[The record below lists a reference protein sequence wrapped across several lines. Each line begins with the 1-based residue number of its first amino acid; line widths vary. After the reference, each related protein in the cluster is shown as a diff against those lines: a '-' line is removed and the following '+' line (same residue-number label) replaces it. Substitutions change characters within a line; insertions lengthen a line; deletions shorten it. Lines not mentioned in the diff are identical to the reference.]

1 MEGFFIVLLR
11 ISLLGSLAAVL
22 LMLLQPILHRLA
34 GWTAV
39 YYLWLVV
46 LLRLCIPAGISVSL
60 TDHADPVDRPN
71 KIDAVDYV
79 NGRREVHR
87 RDLSEFR
94 ERASSVDTKNEEAVV
109 SEETVVSEE
118 PDKKTLA
125 ERILSI
131 VSLNRLLDVMQRLE
145 ILCLVLWALGMCI
158 YLGWH
163 ICAYVN
169 FSRRVRRSLTEASP
183 EAAAVL
189 HELEAEGYMQRKVRN
204 SFAADM
210 IGRGLKA
217 EESMHGRACKLLSA
231 DMIGSRLGAGGRIQ
245 IMESD
250 AVHTPMLLGLLH
262 PVIVLPAGMGEKSTK
277 VLRDLLMHE
286 LVHARRQDL
295 VYKWFVIVVS
305 GLHWFNPLMY
315 FIRRQIGRCCEL
327 SCDEAVIRKMNND
340 ERRHYGETLLAVAAK
355 PVSGVRTF
363 TASFCEEKIQ
373 LKERLVSIRTYHKKG
388 VCALLL
394 SIIPMLAVAGC
405 AMISSAGISGADRGQ
420 EIIFTESPD
429 DSFLESGNMNHS
441 NTDTESEESQETGI
455 KTAVEDYLAV
465 LTGKNKVLYYA
476 EGENTAQGMD
486 IEEIPAFFSPD
497 SDYAE
502 IDEFAVIDLDGDGDA
517 EVLVHISDVAGDLGG
532 FMILKRQDGEVH
544 GYSAHYKAISSL
556 KTDGTFVF
564 VSLARPDDGIGTI
577 RFHETGYTVI
587 PLVCSETEE
596 DNHTTVYL
604 KGGKQ
609 ISEEEFL
616 AEKEQNNTKPDVVW
630 HRFTDENV
638 LSVLSAYGEVL
649 EQQTKNPG
657 DGAGELPI
665 DISDIDED
673 SLKHSVYT
681 AFQRYDSVPEES
693 LDDSELIYEKD
704 GMLYELVEDLIT
716 GRHDWASVLS
726 AGRQVKDSHGHKH
739 TDYNSQERRFE
750 RVGDTQGAKESYPVR
765 RFDNLLYSA
774 GDYLIFEYDNMI
786 HVSKSM
792 DLYHPVL
799 SYECGA
805 TYGLVFKVPKGY
817 MTADARAYE
826 IRFYDEQFKE
836 TQVITG
842 LRAGES
848 GLYYQDGLMAVRDME
863 TGLKG
868 FMNQNGKLVIPCR
881 YADASDF
888 SNGFASVLT
897 DAEVVPYTE
906 DAGTVQLFYGKG
918 GQWGIIDRNGQ
929 FVIEPSAEYAN
940 ESPDDTDTMYVSGVR
955 RFGPVRENGTVDFI
969 AADQGERVLKTIKIW

>member
-46 LLRLCIPAGISVSL
+46 LLRLCIPIGISVSL
-60 TDHADPVDRPN
+60 TGHADTVDRQN
-71 KIDAVDYV
+71 KTDAIDYV
-79 NGRREVHR
+79 NGRQEVHR
-87 RDLSEFR
+87 RSSSEFR
-94 ERASSVDTKNEEAVV
+94 EIVSSVDTKN
-109 SEETVVSEE
+109 EETVVSEE

-145 ILCLVLWALGMCI
+145 IPCLVLWALGVCI

-163 ICAYVN
+163 IWAYMN

-189 HELEAEGYMQRKVRN
+189 HELEAEGYMHRTVRN
-204 SFAADM
+204 PFAADM
-210 IGRGLKA
+210 IGSGLKA
-217 EESMHGRACKLLSA
+217 EESMHGSARKLLSA
-231 DMIGSRLGAGGRIQ
+231 DMIGSRQEAGGRIHL
-245 IMESD
+245 MESD

-277 VLRDLLMHE
+277 VLWDLLMHE

-315 FIRRQIGRCCEL
+315 FIRHQIGRCCEL

-373 LKERLVSIRTYHKKG
+373 LKERLVSIRKYRKKG

-405 AMISSAGISGADRGQ
+405 AMISSAGIGGADRDR
-420 EIIFTESPD
+420 EVIFTESPD
-429 DSFLESGNMNHS
+429 DSFSESENKNHS

-476 EGENTAQGMD
+476 EGEDTAQGMD
-486 IEEIPAFFSPD
+486 IEAIPAFFSPD

-502 IDEFAVIDLDGDGDA
+502 IDEFAVIDLDSDGDA
-517 EVLVHISDVAGDLGG
+517 EILLHILDAAGDLGG

-596 DNHTTVYL
+596 DIRTTVYL

-616 AEKEQNNTKPDVVW
+616 AEKEQNDAKPDAVW
-630 HRFTDENV
+630 HRFTNENV
-638 LSVLSAYGEVL
+638 LSVLSAYGEDL
-649 EQQTKNPG
+649 EQQTKNP
-657 DGAGELPI
+657 AGSAGNM
-665 DISDIDED
+665 DSSDIDED
-673 SLKHSVYT
+673 SLKHSVDT
-681 AFQRYDSVPEES
+681 TFQRYDSVPEES

-750 RVGDTQGAKESYPVR
+750 RIGDTQGAKESYPVR

-786 HVSKSM
+786 HVSKST

-799 SYECGA
+799 SYECGG

-842 LRAGES
+842 LCAGES

-918 GQWGIIDRNGQ
+918 GQWGIIDRKGQ
-929 FVIEPSAEYAN
+929 FVVEPSAEYAN

>member
-46 LLRLCIPAGISVSL
+46 LLRLCIPIGISVSL
-60 TDHADPVDRPN
+60 TGHADTVDRQN
-71 KIDAVDYV
+71 KTDAVDYV
-79 NGRREVHR
+79 NGRQEVHR
-87 RDLSEFR
+87 RSSSEFR
-94 ERASSVDTKNEEAVV
+94 EIVSSVDTKN
-109 SEETVVSEE
+109 EETVVSEE

-145 ILCLVLWALGMCI
+145 IPCLVLWALGVCI

-163 ICAYVN
+163 IWAYMN

-189 HELEAEGYMQRKVRN
+189 HELEAEGYMHRTVRN
-204 SFAADM
+204 PFAADM
-210 IGRGLKA
+210 IGSGLKA
-217 EESMHGRACKLLSA
+217 EESMHGSARKLLSA
-231 DMIGSRLGAGGRIQ
+231 DMIGSRQEAGGRIHL
-245 IMESD
+245 MESD

-277 VLRDLLMHE
+277 VLWDLLMHE

-315 FIRRQIGRCCEL
+315 FIRHQIGRCCEL

-373 LKERLVSIRTYHKKG
+373 LKERLVSIRKYRKKG

-405 AMISSAGISGADRGQ
+405 AMISSAGIGGADRDR
-420 EIIFTESPD
+420 EVIFTESPD
-429 DSFLESGNMNHS
+429 DSFSESENKNHS

-476 EGENTAQGMD
+476 EGEDTAQGMD
-486 IEEIPAFFSPD
+486 IEAIPAFFSPD

-502 IDEFAVIDLDGDGDA
+502 IDEFAVIDLDSDGDA
-517 EVLVHISDVAGDLGG
+517 EILLHILDAAGDLGG

-596 DNHTTVYL
+596 DIRTTVYL

-616 AEKEQNNTKPDVVW
+616 AEKEQNDAKPDAVW
-630 HRFTDENV
+630 HRFTNENV
-638 LSVLSAYGEVL
+638 LSVLSAYGEDL
-649 EQQTKNPG
+649 EQQTKNPASS
-657 DGAGELPI
+657 AGNM
-665 DISDIDED
+665 DSSDIDED
-673 SLKHSVYT
+673 SLKHSVDT
-681 AFQRYDSVPEES
+681 TFQRNDSVPEES

-750 RVGDTQGAKESYPVR
+750 RIGDTQGAKESYPVR

-786 HVSKSM
+786 HVSKST

-799 SYECGA
+799 SYECGG

-826 IRFYDEQFKE
+826 IRFYDERFKE

-842 LRAGES
+842 LCAGES

-918 GQWGIIDRNGQ
+918 GQWGIIDRKGQ
-929 FVIEPSAEYAN
+929 FVVEPSAEYAN